1 MDERNP
7 IVTVRNGLIAYF
19 AGNPV
24 AANLLMVFFIVGGL
38 IAGSNLPFQNFPEID
53 LRSVTVSV
61 RSPGSSP
68 REVREDIVRR
78 LEENVVGLPGV
89 ERVVATAYE
98 GLAQVTVELA
108 TFADAAAV
116 LDDVK
121 NAVDRIENFPP
132 VSAEQPEIQYNRVEI
147 EVLTLSVSSASA
159 TENELRLAA
168 QGLREEL
175 LELPSVSQV
184 TLLGTRDREISIEL
198 SEVELRRNGLSI
210 NQITD
215 AIRRASLNLTFGELR
230 TDAGGLV
237 LHTVSKRQFGEE
249 FEDIPVIT
257 RLDGSIVT
265 VGEVAEIRDG
275 FVDED
280 IITRV
285 DGNPAILV
293 RVDATGQQS
302 IVTMGEDIRSRLAS
316 YQPPPNIEI
325 GIWTDRAGDAVNT
338 ISSIVGNAV
347 VGTILVLLCL
357 VVFFD
362 LRVATWVTLGIP
374 LSFLGSLIFFG
385 MSGLTLNL
393 GTIFAFFLM
402 VGIVVDDAVVVGDSI
417 AAERESGKEPL
428 EAAVSGA
435 RAMVGPITIGAVTT
449 MLAFIPLLFITPP
462 RLQIVNVFPY
472 VALFVLTVSLIE
484 AFFILPAHLS
494 HPGRWSLPPLSDIQ
508 RRAHAR
514 LRTIRDMVVVPAV
527 SWSVRR
533 TWLAPVLG
541 IVLVLF
547 ALVLLRADVVRIVYF
562 DEVLNAS
569 ENIQADLT
577 LPVGTPFEVTLAA
590 AERFSD
596 AALAVNE
603 QGEGTSVE
611 SVSIIAGNVLSRRTA
626 AAGPNR
632 SHLASVVVH
641 LHERPIRRMSVL
653 GITGQWRENIGDVS
667 YLESVSYYTQRTQS
681 ESGVA
686 YALKHDDLDSLRA
699 ATNELT
705 ASMASIPGIYGIS
718 DNLVLGKRQ
727 FEIELTPA
735 GKAAGLTPAG
745 IGVQLRAGFHGAEVQ
760 RIQRGHDEIRVV
772 VRYPRERR
780 QSMRELAS
788 ERIHRPGT
796 GENRAGPPPGGS
808 GGEVPLS
815 TVADLSERRELAAL
829 VSIDGQQTALVSAEA
844 DPALLTPLQARR
856 EINGSFVPEL
866 LERYRNL
873 RIEPHGSA
881 RTEGNLLGTLAVL
894 IPLLL
899 IAMYVLIAAFLRSYW
914 KPVIA
919 VAGIPI
925 AFSGAVVSHWILG
938 WDFSAMSLFG
948 VIGVAGVIVNDAL
961 VLMDRYNV
969 LRRESSIMLPAIAA
983 ASAATRH
990 RFRAVFLTSLTTI
1003 LALAPLLYV
1012 RTEELMI
1019 LVPFVV
1025 SMLGGLVFSGFF
1037 ILCLLPSLV
1046 MIAEAKAE

>member
-1 MDERNP
+1 MK
-7 IVTVRNGLIAYF
+7 NGLIAYF

-24 AANLLMVFFIVGGL
+24 AANLLMLFFIVGGL
-38 IAGSNLPFQNFPEID
+38 IAGSNLPVQNFPEID

-89 ERVVATAYE
+89 ERVVAAAYE
-98 GLAQVTVELA
+98 GLAHVTVELA

-132 VSAEQPEIQYNRVEI
+132 VSAEQPEIEYNRLEI

-168 QGLREEL
+168 QALREGL

-257 RLDGSIVT
+257 RLDGSILT

-280 IITRV
+280 IVTRV
-285 DGNPAILV
+285 DGDPAILV
-293 RVDATGQQS
+293 RVDASGQQS
-302 IVTMGEDIRSRLAS
+302 IVTMGDDIRSWLAS
-316 YQPPPNIEI
+316 YQPPPNVEI
-325 GIWTDRAGDAVNT
+325 GIWSDRAGDAVHT

-417 AAERESGKEPL
+417 AAEREGGKGPL

-494 HPGRWSLPPLSDIQ
+494 HRGRWSLPPLSDFQ
-508 RRAHAR
+508 HRAHAR
-514 LRTIRDMVVVPAV
+514 LQTLRDMVVVPAV
-527 SWSVRR
+527 SWSIRHL
-533 TWLAPVLG
+533 WFAPVLG
-541 IVLVLF
+541 TLLVLF
-547 ALVLLRADVVRIVYF
+547 ALLLLRSDAVRIVYF
-562 DEVLNAS
+562 DEVLNSS

-596 AALAVNE
+596 AALAVND
-603 QGEGTSVE
+603 QSEGTSVE
-611 SVSIIAGNVLSRRTA
+611 AVSIIAGNVLSRRTA
-626 AAGPNR
+626 EAGPNR

-641 LHERPIRRMSVL
+641 LHERPIRRMSVP
-653 GITGQWRENIGDVS
+653 GITRQWRENAGDVS
-667 YLESVSYYTQRTQS
+667 YLQNVTYYTQRTQS
-681 ESGVA
+681 EAGVA

-705 ASMASIPGIYGIS
+705 ASMASMPGIYGIA

-745 IGVQLRAGFHGAEVQ
+745 IGVQLRASFHGAEVQ
-760 RIQRGHDEIRVV
+760 RIQRGHDEIRVM

-796 GENRAGPPPGGS
+796 GENRASPAPPAS

-815 TVADLSERRELAAL
+815 TVADLSERRELSAL

-856 EINGSFVPEL
+856 QINENLVPEL
-866 LERYRNL
+866 LESYRNL

-919 VAGIPI
+919 VVGIPI
-925 AFSGAVVSHWILG
+925 AFAGAVVSHWILG

-969 LRRESSIMLPAIAA
+969 LRRESSMIPAIAA

-1037 ILCLLPSLV
+1037 ILYLLPSLV
-1046 MIAEAKAE
+1046 MAAEARAE

>member
-1 MDERNP
+1 MK
-7 IVTVRNGLIAYF
+7 NGLIAYF

-38 IAGSNLPFQNFPEID
+38 IAGSNLPLQNFPEID

-89 ERVVATAYE
+89 ERVVAAAYE

-116 LDDVK
+116 LDDVQ

-168 QGLREEL
+168 QALREGL

-184 TLLGTRDREISIEL
+184 TLVGTRDREISIEV

-237 LHTVSKRQFGEE
+237 LQTVSKRQFGEE

-257 RLDGSIVT
+257 RLDGSILT

-285 DGNPAILV
+285 DGDPAILV

-302 IVTMGEDIRSRLAS
+302 IVTMGEDIRSWLAS
-316 YQPPPNIEI
+316 YQPPPNVEI
-325 GIWTDRAGDAVNT
+325 GIWTDRAGDAVDT

-362 LRVATWVTLGIP
+362 LRVATWITVGIP

-417 AAERESGKEPL
+417 AAEREGGKEAL

-508 RRAHAR
+508 HRAHLR
-514 LRTIRDMVVVPAV
+514 LQTIRDMVVVPAV

-541 IVLVLF
+541 ILLVLF
-547 ALVLLRADVVRIVYF
+547 ALLLLRADVVRIVYF

-596 AALAVNE
+596 AALAVND
-603 QGEGTSVE
+603 QGEGTAVE
-611 SVSIIAGNVLSRRTA
+611 AVSIMAGNVVSRRTA
-626 AAGPNR
+626 EAGPNR

-641 LHERPIRRMSVL
+641 LNERPIRRMSVL
-653 GITGQWRENIGDVS
+653 GIAGQWRENIGDVS
-667 YLESVSYYTQRTQS
+667 YLESVAYYTQRTPS

-705 ASMASIPGIYGIS
+705 ASMASMPGIYGIS

-735 GKAAGLTPAG
+735 GRAAGLTPAG
-745 IGVQLRAGFHGAEVQ
+745 IGVQLRSSFHGAEVQ
-760 RIQRGHDEIRVV
+760 RIQRGHDEIKVM

-796 GENRAGPPPGGS
+796 GESRASPPPPAS

-856 EINGSFVPEL
+856 EINESFVPEL

-969 LRRESSIMLPAIAA
+969 LRRESNTIPAIAA
-983 ASAATRH
+983 ASAATRQ

-1003 LALAPLLYV
+1003 LALAPLLYT
-1012 RTEELMI
+1012 RSEELMI

-1046 MIAEAKAE
+1046 MVAEARTE

>member
-1 MDERNP
+1 MK
-7 IVTVRNGLIAYF
+7 NGLIAYF

-38 IAGSNLPFQNFPEID
+38 IAGSNLPVQNFPEID

-89 ERVVATAYE
+89 ERVVAVAYE

-132 VSAEQPEIQYNRVEI
+132 VSAEQPEIEYNRVEI
-147 EVLTLSVSSASA
+147 EVLTLSVSSESA

-168 QGLREEL
+168 QALRQGL

-184 TLLGTRDREISIEL
+184 TLVGTRDREISIEL

-210 NQITD
+210 NQISD

-257 RLDGSIVT
+257 RLDGSILT

-285 DGNPAILV
+285 DGDPAILV
-293 RVDATGQQS
+293 RVDATEQQS
-302 IVTMGEDIRSRLAS
+302 IVTMGEDIRSWLAS
-316 YQPPPNIEI
+316 YQPPPNVEI
-325 GIWTDRAGDAVNT
+325 GIWSDRAGDAVDT

-417 AAERESGKEPL
+417 AAEREGGKEAL

-449 MLAFIPLLFITPP
+449 LLAFIPLLFVTPP

-494 HPGRWSLPPLSDIQ
+494 HPRRWSLPPLSDIQ
-508 RRAHAR
+508 HRAHVG
-514 LRTIRDMVVVPAV
+514 LQTIRDMVVVPAV
-527 SWSVRR
+527 SWSIHRV
-533 TWLAPVLG
+533 WFAPVLG
-541 IVLVLF
+541 ILLVLF
-547 ALVLLRADVVRIVYF
+547 ALLLLRADVVRIVYF

-569 ENIQADLT
+569 EDIQADLT

-596 AALAVNE
+596 AALAVND
-603 QGEGTSVE
+603 QSEGTSVE
-611 SVSIIAGNVLSRRTA
+611 AVSIVAGNILSLRTA
-626 AAGPNR
+626 EAGPNR

-641 LHERPIRRMSVL
+641 LNERPIRRMSIL
-653 GITGQWRENIGDVS
+653 GITRQWRENIGDVS
-667 YLESVSYYTQRTQS
+667 YLESVAYYTQRTQS
-681 ESGVA
+681 GQGVA

-705 ASMASIPGIYGIS
+705 ASMASIPGLYGIS

-735 GKAAGLTPAG
+735 GKAAGLTPAA
-745 IGVQLRAGFHGAEVQ
+745 IGVQLRASFHGAEVQ
-760 RIQRGHDEIRVV
+760 RIQRGHDEIKVM

-796 GENRAGPPPGGS
+796 GENRAGQPPSAS

-815 TVADLSERRELAAL
+815 TVADLSERRDLSAL

-856 EINGSFVPEL
+856 EINESFVPEL
-866 LERYRNL
+866 LERYQNL

-894 IPLLL
+894 VPLLL

-969 LRRESSIMLPAIAA
+969 LRRESSMIPAIAA

-1003 LALAPLLYV
+1003 LALAPLLYT
-1012 RTEELMI
+1012 RSEELII

-1046 MIAEAKAE
+1046 MIAEARTE

>member
-1 MDERNP
+1 MK
-7 IVTVRNGLIAYF
+7 NGLIAYF

-24 AANLLMVFFIVGGL
+24 AANLLMVFFIGGGL
-38 IAGSNLPFQNFPEID
+38 IAGSNLPVQNFPEID

-89 ERVVATAYE
+89 ERVVAVAHE
-98 GLAQVTVELA
+98 GFAQVTVELA

-132 VSAEQPEIQYNRVEI
+132 LSAEQPEIEYNRVQI

-168 QGLREEL
+168 QALREGL

-257 RLDGSIVT
+257 RLDGSILT

-285 DGNPAILV
+285 DGDPALLV

-302 IVTMGEDIRSRLAS
+302 IVTMGEDIRSWLAS
-316 YQPPPNIEI
+316 YQPPPNVEI
-325 GIWTDRAGDAVNT
+325 GIWSDRAGDAVDT

-347 VGTILVLLCL
+347 VGMILVLLCL

-362 LRVATWVTLGIP
+362 LRMATWVTLGIP

-417 AAERESGKEPL
+417 AAEREGGKEAL

-435 RAMVGPITIGAVTT
+435 RAMVGPITIGAATT

-494 HPGRWSLPPLSDIQ
+494 HPGRWSRPPLSDIQ
-508 RRAHAR
+508 HRAHVR
-514 LRTIRDMVVVPAV
+514 LQTLRDMVVVPAV
-527 SWSVRR
+527 SWSIRHL
-533 TWLAPVLG
+533 WFAPVLG
-541 IVLVLF
+541 TLLVLF
-547 ALVLLRADVVRIVYF
+547 ALLLLRADVVRVVYF

-569 ENIQADLT
+569 EDIQADLT

-596 AALAVNE
+596 AALAVND

-611 SVSIIAGNVLSRRTA
+611 AVSIMAGNVLSRRTA
-626 AAGPNR
+626 EAGPNR

-641 LHERPIRRMSVL
+641 LNERPIRRMSIL
-653 GITGQWRENIGDVS
+653 GITRQWRENIGDVS
-667 YLESVSYYTQRTQS
+667 YLQSVAYYTQRTQS

-705 ASMASIPGIYGIS
+705 ASMASMPGMYGIS

-735 GKAAGLTPAG
+735 GKAAGLTPAA
-745 IGVQLRAGFHGAEVQ
+745 IGVQLRASFHGAEVQ
-760 RIQRGHDEIRVV
+760 RIQRGHDEIKVM

-780 QSMRELAS
+780 QSMRELGT

-796 GENRAGPPPGGS
+796 GENRASPAPPAS

-815 TVADLSERRELAAL
+815 TVANLSERRELAAL

-856 EINGSFVPEL
+856 EINESLVPEL

-919 VAGIPI
+919 VVGIPI

-969 LRRESSIMLPAIAA
+969 LRRESSMIPAIAA

-1012 RTEELMI
+1012 RSEELMI

-1037 ILCLLPSLV
+1037 ILYLLPSLV
-1046 MIAEAKAE
+1046 MIAEARAE

>member
-1 MDERNP
+1 MK
-7 IVTVRNGLIAYF
+7 NGLIAYF

-24 AANLLMVFFIVGGL
+24 AANLLMLFFIVGGL
-38 IAGSNLPFQNFPEID
+38 IAGSNLPVQNFPEID

-61 RSPGSSP
+61 KSPGSSP

-78 LEENVVGLPGV
+78 LEENVIGLPGV
-89 ERVVATAYE
+89 ERVVAAAYE

-132 VSAEQPEIQYNRVEI
+132 VSAEQPEIEYSRVEI

-168 QGLREEL
+168 QALREGL

-237 LHTVSKRQFGEE
+237 LHTVSKRQFGDE

-257 RLDGSIVT
+257 RLDGSILT

-285 DGNPAILV
+285 DGDPAILV

-302 IVTMGEDIRSRLAS
+302 IVTMGEDIRSWLSS
-316 YQPPPNIEI
+316 YQPPPNVEI
-325 GIWTDRAGDAVNT
+325 GIWSDRAGDAVDT

-385 MSGLTLNL
+385 MSDLTLNL

-417 AAERESGKEPL
+417 AAEREGGKEAL

-472 VALFVLTVSLIE
+472 VAFFVLTVSLIE

-494 HPGRWSLPPLSDIQ
+494 HPGRWSRPPLSDIQ
-508 RRAHAR
+508 HRAHVR
-514 LRTIRDMVVVPAV
+514 LQTLRDMVVVPAV
-527 SWSVRR
+527 SWSIRHL
-533 TWLAPVLG
+533 WFAPVLG
-541 IVLVLF
+541 TLLVLF
-547 ALVLLRADVVRIVYF
+547 ALLLLRANVVRVVYF

-596 AALAVNE
+596 AALAVND
-603 QGEGTSVE
+603 QSEGTSVE
-611 SVSIIAGNVLSRRTA
+611 AVSIMAGNLLSRRTA
-626 AAGPNR
+626 EAGPNR

-641 LHERPIRRMSVL
+641 LNERPIRRTSVL
-653 GITGQWRENIGDVS
+653 GVTRQWRENIGDVS
-667 YLESVSYYTQRTQS
+667 YLQGVAYYTQRTQS

-705 ASMASIPGIYGIS
+705 ASMASMPGMYGIS

-727 FEIELTPA
+727 FEIELTPT

-745 IGVQLRAGFHGAEVQ
+745 IGVQLRASFHGAEVQ
-760 RIQRGHDEIRVV
+760 RIQRGHDEIKVM

-796 GENRAGPPPGGS
+796 GENRASEAPPAS

-815 TVADLSERRELAAL
+815 TVADLSERRELATL

-856 EINGSFVPEL
+856 QINESVVPEL

-873 RIEPHGSA
+873 RIQPHGSA

-894 IPLLL
+894 VPLLL

-919 VAGIPI
+919 VVGIPI

-969 LRRESSIMLPAIAA
+969 LRRESSMLPAIAA

-1012 RTEELMI
+1012 RSEELMI

-1037 ILCLLPSLV
+1037 ILYLLPSLV
-1046 MIAEAKAE
+1046 MIAEARAE

>member
-1 MDERNP
+1 MK
-7 IVTVRNGLIAYF
+7 NGLIAYF

-38 IAGSNLPFQNFPEID
+38 IAGSNLPVQNFPEID
-53 LRSVTVSV
+53 LRSVTVTV

-89 ERVVATAYE
+89 ERVVAAAYE

-132 VSAEQPEIQYNRVEI
+132 VSAEQPEIEYSRVEI

-168 QGLREEL
+168 QALREGL

-184 TLLGTRDREISIEL
+184 TLIGTRDREISIEL

-257 RLDGSIVT
+257 RLDGSILT
-265 VGEVAEIRDG
+265 LGEVAEIRDG

-285 DGNPAILV
+285 DGDPAILV

-302 IVTMGEDIRSRLAS
+302 IVTMGEDIRNWLAS
-316 YQPPPNIEI
+316 YQPPPNVEI
-325 GIWTDRAGDAVNT
+325 GIWSDRAGDAVDT

-374 LSFLGSLIFFG
+374 LSFVGSLIFFG

-417 AAERESGKEPL
+417 AAEREGGKAPL

-494 HPGRWSLPPLSDIQ
+494 HPGRWSQPPLSDIQ
-508 RRAHAR
+508 HRAHVR
-514 LRTIRDMVVVPAV
+514 LQTIRDMIVVPAV
-527 SWSVRR
+527 SWSIRR
-533 TWLAPVLG
+533 IWFAPVLG
-541 IVLVLF
+541 TLLVLF
-547 ALVLLRADVVRIVYF
+547 ALLLLRADVVRIVYF
-562 DEVLNAS
+562 DDMLNAS

-596 AALAVNE
+596 AALAVND

-611 SVSIIAGNVLSRRTA
+611 AVSIVAGNVLSRRTA
-626 AAGPNR
+626 EAGPNR

-641 LHERPIRRMSVL
+641 LHERPVRRMSVL
-653 GITGQWRENIGDVS
+653 GITSQWRENIGDVS
-667 YLESVSYYTQRTQS
+667 YLEGVAYYTQRTQS
-681 ESGVA
+681 EAGVA

-705 ASMASIPGIYGIS
+705 ASMASMPGLYGIS
-718 DNLVLGKRQ
+718 DNLALGKRQ

-745 IGVQLRAGFHGAEVQ
+745 IGVQLRASFHGAEVQ
-760 RIQRGHDEIRVV
+760 RIQRGHDEIKVM

-796 GENRAGPPPGGS
+796 GENGAGQSPPAS

-815 TVADLSERRELAAL
+815 SVADLTERRDLSAL

-856 EINGSFVPEL
+856 EINESFVPEL

-969 LRRESSIMLPAIAA
+969 LRRESSMIPAIAA

-1046 MIAEAKAE
+1046 MVAEARAE

>member
-1 MDERNP
+1 M
-7 IVTVRNGLIAYF
+7 
-19 AGNPV
+19 
-24 AANLLMVFFIVGGL
+24 
-38 IAGSNLPFQNFPEID
+38 
-53 LRSVTVSV
+53 
-61 RSPGSSP
+61 
-68 REVREDIVRR
+68 
-78 LEENVVGLPGV
+78 
-89 ERVVATAYE
+89 
-98 GLAQVTVELA
+98 
-108 TFADAAAV
+108 
-116 LDDVK
+116 
-121 NAVDRIENFPP
+121 DRIENFPP
-132 VSAEQPEIQYNRVEI
+132 VSAEQPEIEYSRVEL

-168 QGLREEL
+168 QALREGL

-257 RLDGSIVT
+257 RLDGSILT

-280 IITRV
+280 IVTRV
-285 DGNPAILV
+285 DGDPAILV

-302 IVTMGEDIRSRLAS
+302 IMTMGEDIRSWLVS
-316 YQPPPNIEI
+316 YQPPPNVEI
-325 GIWTDRAGDAVNT
+325 GIWSDRAGDAVDT

-374 LSFLGSLIFFG
+374 LSFVGSLIFFG

-417 AAERESGKEPL
+417 AAEREGGKEPL

-472 VALFVLTVSLIE
+472 VAFFVLTVSLIE

-494 HPGRWSLPPLSDIQ
+494 HPGRWSRPPLSDLQ
-508 RRAHAR
+508 HRAHVR
-514 LRTIRDMVVVPAV
+514 LQSLRDMVVVPAV
-527 SWSVRR
+527 SWSIRHL
-533 TWLAPVLG
+533 WFAPVLG
-541 IVLVLF
+541 TLLVLF

-596 AALAVNE
+596 AALAVND
-603 QGEGTSVE
+603 QSEGTSVE
-611 SVSIIAGNVLSRRTA
+611 AVSIMAGNVLSRRTA
-626 AAGPNR
+626 EPGPNR

-641 LHERPIRRMSVL
+641 LNERPIRRTSVL
-653 GITGQWRENIGDVS
+653 GVTRQWRENIGDVS
-667 YLESVSYYTQRTQS
+667 YLQSVAYYTQRTQS

-705 ASMASIPGIYGIS
+705 ASMASMSGMYGIS

-735 GKAAGLTPAG
+735 GTAAGLTPAG
-745 IGVQLRAGFHGAEVQ
+745 IGVQLRASFHGAEVQ
-760 RIQRGHDEIRVV
+760 RIQRGHDEIRVM

-780 QSMRELAS
+780 QSMRELES

-796 GENRAGPPPGGS
+796 GENRASPAPPAS

-856 EINGSFVPEL
+856 EINDSFVPEL

-919 VAGIPI
+919 VVGIPI

-969 LRRESSIMLPAIAA
+969 LRRESSMIPAIAA

-1012 RTEELMI
+1012 RSEELMI

-1037 ILCLLPSLV
+1037 ILYLLPSLV
-1046 MIAEAKAE
+1046 MIAEARAE

>member
-1 MDERNP
+1 
-7 IVTVRNGLIAYF
+7 
-19 AGNPV
+19 
-24 AANLLMVFFIVGGL
+24 
-38 IAGSNLPFQNFPEID
+38 
-53 LRSVTVSV
+53 
-61 RSPGSSP
+61 
-68 REVREDIVRR
+68 
-78 LEENVVGLPGV
+78 
-89 ERVVATAYE
+89 
-98 GLAQVTVELA
+98 
-108 TFADAAAV
+108 
-116 LDDVK
+116 
-121 NAVDRIENFPP
+121 VDRIENFPP
-132 VSAEQPEIQYNRVEI
+132 VSAEQPEIEYSRVEL

-168 QGLREEL
+168 QALREGL

-257 RLDGSIVT
+257 RLDGSILT

-280 IITRV
+280 IVTRV
-285 DGNPAILV
+285 DGDPAILV

-302 IVTMGEDIRSRLAS
+302 IMTMGEDIRSWLVS
-316 YQPPPNIEI
+316 YQPPPNVEI
-325 GIWTDRAGDAVNT
+325 GIWSDRAGDAVDT

-374 LSFLGSLIFFG
+374 LSFVGSLIFFG

-417 AAERESGKEPL
+417 AAEREGGKEPL

-472 VALFVLTVSLIE
+472 VAFFVLTVSLIE

-494 HPGRWSLPPLSDIQ
+494 HPGRWSRPPLSDLQ
-508 RRAHAR
+508 HRAHVR
-514 LRTIRDMVVVPAV
+514 LQSLRDMVVVPAV
-527 SWSVRR
+527 SWSIRHL
-533 TWLAPVLG
+533 WFAPVLG
-541 IVLVLF
+541 TLLVLF

-596 AALAVNE
+596 AALAVND
-603 QGEGTSVE
+603 QSEGTSVE
-611 SVSIIAGNVLSRRTA
+611 AVSIMAGNVLSRRTA
-626 AAGPNR
+626 EPGPNR

-641 LHERPIRRMSVL
+641 LNERPIRRTSVL
-653 GITGQWRENIGDVS
+653 GVTRQWRENIGDVS
-667 YLESVSYYTQRTQS
+667 YLQSVAYYTQRTQS

-705 ASMASIPGIYGIS
+705 ASMASMSGMYGIS

-735 GKAAGLTPAG
+735 GTAAGLTPAG
-745 IGVQLRAGFHGAEVQ
+745 IGVQLRASFHGAEVQ
-760 RIQRGHDEIRVV
+760 RIQRGHDEIRVM

-780 QSMRELAS
+780 QSMRELES

-796 GENRAGPPPGGS
+796 GENRASPAPPAS

-856 EINGSFVPEL
+856 EINDSFVPEL

-919 VAGIPI
+919 VVGIPI

-969 LRRESSIMLPAIAA
+969 LRRESSMIPAIAA

-1012 RTEELMI
+1012 RSEELMI

-1037 ILCLLPSLV
+1037 ILYLLPSLV
-1046 MIAEAKAE
+1046 MIAEARAE

>member
-1 MDERNP
+1 MK
-7 IVTVRNGLIAYF
+7 NGLIAYF

-24 AANLLMVFFIVGGL
+24 AANLLMLFFIVGGL
-38 IAGSNLPFQNFPEID
+38 IAGSNLPVQNFPEID
-53 LRSVTVSV
+53 LRSVTVTV

-78 LEENVVGLPGV
+78 LEENLVGLPGV
-89 ERVVATAYE
+89 ERVVAAAYE

-132 VSAEQPEIQYNRVEI
+132 VSAEQPEIEYSRVEI

-159 TENELRLAA
+159 SENELRLAA
-168 QGLREEL
+168 QALREGL

-280 IITRV
+280 IVTRV
-285 DGNPAILV
+285 DGDPAILV

-302 IVTMGEDIRSRLAS
+302 IVTMGEDIRNWLAS
-316 YQPPPNIEI
+316 YQPPPNVEI
-325 GIWTDRAGDAVNT
+325 GIWSDRAGDAVDT

-385 MSGLTLNL
+385 MSDLTLNL

-417 AAERESGKEPL
+417 AAEREGGKEPL

-508 RRAHAR
+508 HRAHVG
-514 LRTIRDMVVVPAV
+514 LQTMRDMVVVPAV
-527 SWSVRR
+527 SWSIRR
-533 TWLAPVLG
+533 LWFAPVLG
-541 IVLVLF
+541 TLLVLF
-547 ALVLLRADVVRIVYF
+547 ALLLLRADVVRIVYF

-590 AERFSD
+590 AERFAD
-596 AALAVNE
+596 AALAVND
-603 QGEGTSVE
+603 QSEGTSVE
-611 SVSIIAGNVLSRRTA
+611 AVSIVAGNVLSRRTA
-626 AAGPNR
+626 EAGPNR

-641 LHERPIRRMSVL
+641 LHERPVRRMSVL

-667 YLESVSYYTQRTQS
+667 YLEGVAYYTQRTQS
-681 ESGVA
+681 EAGVA

-705 ASMASIPGIYGIS
+705 ASMAAMPGLYGIS

-745 IGVQLRAGFHGAEVQ
+745 IGVQLRASFHGAEVQ
-760 RIQRGHDEIRVV
+760 RIQRGHDEIKVM

-796 GENRAGPPPGGS
+796 GENGAGQPPSAS

-815 TVADLSERRELAAL
+815 AVADLSERRDLSAL

-856 EINGSFVPEL
+856 EINEGFVPEL

-969 LRRESSIMLPAIAA
+969 LRRESSMIPAIAA

-1025 SMLGGLVFSGFF
+1025 SMLGGLIFSGFF

-1046 MIAEAKAE
+1046 MVAEARAE

>member
-1 MDERNP
+1 MK
-7 IVTVRNGLIAYF
+7 NGLIAYF

-38 IAGSNLPFQNFPEID
+38 IAGSNLPVQNFPEID

-89 ERVVATAYE
+89 ERVVAVAYE

-121 NAVDRIENFPP
+121 NAVGRIENFPP
-132 VSAEQPEIQYNRVEI
+132 VSAEQPEIEYNRVEI

-168 QGLREEL
+168 QALREGL

-184 TLLGTRDREISIEL
+184 TLVGTRDREISIEL

-210 NQITD
+210 NQISD

-257 RLDGSIVT
+257 RLDGSILT

-285 DGNPAILV
+285 DGDPAILV
-293 RVDATGQQS
+293 RVDATEQQS
-302 IVTMGEDIRSRLAS
+302 IVTMGEDIRSWLAS
-316 YQPPPNIEI
+316 YQPPPNVEI
-325 GIWTDRAGDAVNT
+325 GIWSDRAGDAVDT

-417 AAERESGKEPL
+417 AAEREGGKEAL

-449 MLAFIPLLFITPP
+449 LLAFIPLLFVTPP

-494 HPGRWSLPPLSDIQ
+494 HPRRWSLPPLSDIQ
-508 RRAHAR
+508 HRAHVG
-514 LRTIRDMVVVPAV
+514 LQTIRDMVVVPAV
-527 SWSVRR
+527 SWSIHRV
-533 TWLAPVLG
+533 WFAPVLG
-541 IVLVLF
+541 ILLVLF
-547 ALVLLRADVVRIVYF
+547 ALLLLRADVVRIVYF

-569 ENIQADLT
+569 EDIQADLT

-596 AALAVNE
+596 AALAVND
-603 QGEGTSVE
+603 QSEGTSVE
-611 SVSIIAGNVLSRRTA
+611 AVSIVAGNILSLRTA
-626 AAGPNR
+626 EAGPNR

-641 LHERPIRRMSVL
+641 LNERPIRRTSIL
-653 GITGQWRENIGDVS
+653 GITRQWRENIGDVS
-667 YLESVSYYTQRTQS
+667 YLESVAYYTQRTQS
-681 ESGVA
+681 GQGVA

-705 ASMASIPGIYGIS
+705 ASMASIPGLYGIS
-718 DNLVLGKRQ
+718 DNLALGKRQ

-735 GKAAGLTPAG
+735 GKAAGLTPAA
-745 IGVQLRAGFHGAEVQ
+745 IGVQLRASFHGAEVQ
-760 RIQRGHDEIRVV
+760 RIQRGHDEIKVM

-796 GENRAGPPPGGS
+796 GENRAGQPPSAS

-815 TVADLSERRELAAL
+815 TVADLSERRDLSAL

-856 EINGSFVPEL
+856 EINESFVPEL
-866 LERYRNL
+866 LERYQNL

-894 IPLLL
+894 VPLLL

-969 LRRESSIMLPAIAA
+969 LRRESSMIPAIAA

-1003 LALAPLLYV
+1003 LALAPLLYT
-1012 RTEELMI
+1012 RSEELII

-1046 MIAEAKAE
+1046 MIAEARTE